1 MTPIRWFF
9 SFIFWNFF
17 QGSFLW
23 HRIFCL
29 IKILLIWCIKAHL
42 FPSVWVLECILT
54 NNSVI
59 LASHRVISYC
69 SDAITISQHQRQP
82 NWRKMQQ
89 HFQAHFQTGL
99 NCLQILH
106 FYLLFN
112 KEIQCRDFFSSLS
125 PARRWKQRTIKF
137 ISRLGSDKI
146 IKWLLRRWDSVL
158 SSFIFLSDRKN
169 ETHGALALY
178 PCPINPTWK
187 MWGGWGKKG
196 KIQKGARSFLSLTRL
211 FWKLDEHLLMT
222 EHFTESQTCIVS
234 LHVFSS
240 KQFTAAQKWMIC
252 CTIRL

>member
-196 KIQKGARSFLSLTRL
+196 KIQKGARSFYLWPGFSGSWMSTFSWPSTSQSPRHVL
-211 FWKLDEHLLMT
+211 FHYMCSVQNS
-222 EHFTESQTCIVS
+222 SQQRRNGWFAV
-234 LHVFSS
+234 L
-240 KQFTAAQKWMIC
+240 
-252 CTIRL
+252 